1 MITGDKIQRT
11 DAEMLRLASYAL
23 TCRQGREPP
32 EGWNPL
38 QNDIDAFRL
47 SVVLKI
53 RASFGGISVRAQ
65 SYFRDDWWAEVW
77 FKNDEF
83 ESTRQAIVAVAA
95 MQGHHFET
103 LPPDWWKKR

>member
-11 DAEMLRLASYAL
+11 DEEMLRLAAYAL
-23 TCRQGREPP
+23 THHHGKELP

-38 QNDIDAFRL
+38 LNDLDAFRL
-47 SVVLKI
+47 SVALKI
-53 RASFGGISVRAQ
+53 GVSFGGISLTAKARV
-65 SYFRDDWWAEVW
+65 RDDWWAQVW